1 MTKPSPHLADLEP
14 QPWTPSHEL
23 NTLASWMER
32 ARQSG
37 LTLLEA
43 QCLMLKAVGQAQSR
57 KVWLYTHDQ
66 TLLTFAQSEGFW
78 TDVERRLNHVPLAYI
93 TQETCFY
100 GLALTI
106 DERALDPR
114 CDTEILVDWALE
126 ILNQPLEVSAHS
138 QNNPLSTSDFS
149 NRSHRVV
156 DLGCGS
162 GAIALA
168 LKANAPS
175 SEVWAVDQSAA
186 ALSLTQHNAKALGL
200 DVVVQEGSWLEGV
213 GTTQFDLIV
222 SNPPYISPGDP
233 HLRHLVHEPLSALV
247 SADEG
252 MGDIRAIAHQARGH
266 MKPGAWLLFEHGHDQ
281 SVRVRETLGGL
292 GYINIQTRLD
302 LAGIPRCTGGQS
314 PNME

>member
-1 MTKPSPHLADLEP
+1 MTEPSPYLHHLEP
-14 QPWTPSHEL
+14 QPMTSSPGL

-32 ARQSG
+32 ARQRG
-37 LTLLEA
+37 LTLLET
-43 QCLMLKAVGQAQSR
+43 QCLMLKAVGQAQNR

-66 TLLTFAQSEGFW
+66 TLLTLAQSDGFW

-114 CDTEILVDWALE
+114 SDTEILVEWALE
-126 ILNQPLEVSAHS
+126 ILNQAIKVSAHS
-138 QNNPLSTSDFS
+138 QRNPLSTLDSS

-186 ALSLTQHNAKALGL
+186 ALSLTQHNAQALGL
-200 DVVVQEGSWLEGV
+200 DVVIQEGSWLEGI
-213 GTTQFDLIV
+213 GTTLFDLIV

-233 HLRHLVHEPLSALV
+233 HLRQLVHEPLSALV
-247 SADEG
+247 SSDEG
-252 MGDIRAIAHQARGH
+252 MGDIRSIAHQARDH

-281 SVRVRETLGGL
+281 SGRVRETLEGL